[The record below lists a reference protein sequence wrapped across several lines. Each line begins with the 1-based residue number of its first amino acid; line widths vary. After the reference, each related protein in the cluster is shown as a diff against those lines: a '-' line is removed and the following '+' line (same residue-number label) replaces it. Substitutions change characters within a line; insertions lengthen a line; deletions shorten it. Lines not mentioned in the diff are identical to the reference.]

1 MTDKQFYLIYTE
13 ALASADRDAFV
24 SDWSLSTT
32 FGDTFDVDDDAI
44 ISRTEEIGKI
54 WDAAH
59 MSVQDLC
66 DRAGIGQIELSRK
79 FCIPLR
85 TVQNWFGGQNRC
97 PQYVV
102 LMMSRL
108 LSES

>member
-1 MTDKQFYLIYTE
+1 MKDKQFYLIYTE

-24 SDWSLSTT
+24 SDWSLSSI
-32 FGDTFDVDDDAI
+32 FGDGCDDDLS
-44 ISRTEEIGKI
+44 SRAAQIAKI
-54 WDAAH
+54 WDVAH
-59 MSVQDLC
+59 MSVQELC
-66 DRAGIGQIELSRK
+66 SRSGIGQSELSRK

>member
-13 ALASADRDAFV
+13 ALAATDRDAFV
-24 SDWSLSTT
+24 SDWALSSIW
-32 FGDTFDVDDDAI
+32 GDDADEDI
-44 ISRTEEIGKI
+44 QSRAEEIRKT
-54 WDAAH
+54 WDVAH

-66 DRAGIGQIELSRK
+66 SRAGIGQSELSRK

-97 PQYVV
+97 PQYII
-102 LMMSRL
+102 LMMARL
-108 LSES
+108 LHQL

>member
-13 ALASADRDAFV
+13 ALDSTDRDAFV
-24 SDWSLSTT
+24 SDWALSTT
-32 FGDTFDVDDDAI
+32 FGDNFDVDDDTI
-44 ISRTEEIGKI
+44 ISRAEEIRKT
-54 WDAAH
+54 WDVAH

-66 DRAGIGQIELSRK
+66 SRAGIGQSELSRK

-97 PQYVV
+97 PQYII
-102 LMMSRL
+102 LMMARL
-108 LSES
+108 LHQL

>member
-1 MTDKQFYLIYTE
+1 MTDKQFYEIFTD
-13 ALASADRDAFV
+13 AINSTDRDAFV
-24 SDWSLSTT
+24 SDWALSSIW
-32 FGDTFDVDDDAI
+32 GDDADEDI
-44 ISRTEEIGKI
+44 QSRSEEIRKT
-54 WDAAH
+54 WDVAH

-66 DRAGIGQIELSRK
+66 SRAGIGQSELSRK

-108 LSES
+108 LS

>member
-13 ALASADRDAFV
+13 ALASTDRDAFV
-24 SDWSLSTT
+24 SDWALSSIW
-32 FGDTFDVDDDAI
+32 GDDSDEDI
-44 ISRTEEIGKI
+44 QSRAEEIRKT
-54 WDAAH
+54 WDVAH

-66 DRAGIGQIELSRK
+66 SRAGIGQSELSRK

-97 PQYVV
+97 PQYII
-102 LMMSRL
+102 LMMARL
-108 LSES
+108 LHQL

>member
-1 MTDKQFYLIYTE
+1 MTDKQFYEIYTD
-13 ALASADRDAFV
+13 ALNATDRDAFV
-24 SDWSLSTT
+24 SDWSLSSI
-32 FGDTFDVDDDAI
+32 FGDGYDDD
-44 ISRTEEIGKI
+44 ISSRAEQIGKI
-54 WDAAH
+54 WDVAH
-59 MSVQDLC
+59 MSVQELC
-66 DRAGIGQIELSRK
+66 SRSGIGQSELSRK

-108 LSES
+108 LLES

>member
-1 MTDKQFYLIYTE
+1 MTIYQYHLALTE
-13 ALASADRDAFV
+13 IENYTDRDAFV

-54 WDAAH
+54 WDVAH
-59 MSVQDLC
+59 MSVQELC
-66 DRAGIGQIELSRK
+66 SRSGIGQSELSRK